1 MITILGAIMKV
12 MKFGGSTIKNPD
24 LMKEV
29 ARIISSEQQEKA
41 IVVSAL
47 HRQTNEIREYISAIP
62 TDHNEISAFVKKILN
77 KHEFMSKNTISQK
90 EILNAVQ
97 YDINNYILK
106 MERLL
111 YGVAYTEELTP
122 RTMDLILSSAERLS
136 TIIIVGVLKDQGIS
150 AEAFESDKI
159 GVVTDGKFCQAT
171 ADLDKC
177 QENLKNIILP
187 KIKEGIV
194 PVITGFFGC
203 DEKGRTTTFG
213 KNGSDYSA
221 AVIAYSLDAESLEL
235 WKDVDGFMSADP
247 YLIPEARTIDV
258 LSYDEA
264 AELAYFGNDILH
276 PRTVGPVRIK
286 NIPILIKNISNPKSE
301 GTIICNDSNEDSEG
315 IKSVAYST
323 DLVEI
328 RISGSWAG
336 LRSGTLSDVAGILG
350 KRGINI
356 FSVATS
362 HTHLS
367 ILINK
372 NDLKS
377 CLAELKS
384 LSGGIVEDITYQ
396 EDIALVCA
404 VGEGSR
410 GKVGLASK
418 IFSAVADAYVN
429 VELIS
434 AGASDVAAHFVIKEQ
449 NLKKTLEAIHSEFII
464 N

>member
-1 MITILGAIMKV
+1 MKV

-24 LMKEV
+24 MMKEV
-29 ARIISSEQQEKA
+29 ARIIIAEHQKKA
-41 IVVSAL
+41 VVVSAL
-47 HRQTNEIREYISAIP
+47 HRQTNEIREYLDTFP
-62 TDHNEISAFVKKILN
+62 RDLNDISAFVKKILN
-77 KHEFMSKNTISQK
+77 KHEFMSKNSISSK
-90 EILNAVQ
+90 DILNNVQ
-97 YDINNYILK
+97 YDINNHILK

-122 RTMDLILSSAERLS
+122 RTKDLILSSAERLS
-136 TIIIVGVLKDQGIS
+136 THIMVGVLKDQGIS
-150 AEAFESDKI
+150 AEAFEADKI
-159 GVVTDGKFCQAT
+159 GVVTDGRFCQAT
-171 ADLDKC
+171 ADLKGC
-177 QENLKNIILP
+177 QENLTKIINP
-187 KIKEGIV
+187 KIEDGII

-203 DEKGRTTTFG
+203 DKDGRTTTFG

-235 WKDVDGFMSADP
+235 WKDVEGFMSADP
-247 YLIPEARTIDV
+247 FLIPEARTIDV

-301 GTIICNDSNEDSEG
+301 GTIICSDTNEDSEG

-336 LRSGTLSDVAGILG
+336 LRSGTLSDVTGVLG
-350 KRGINI
+350 QKNINI

-367 ILINK
+367 ILVHK
-372 NDLKS
+372 NDLDT
-377 CLAELKS
+377 CLSALKTF
-384 LSGGIVEDITYQ
+384 SGGIVEGITFL

-418 IFSAVADAYVN
+418 LFTSVSDAYVN
-429 VELIS
+429 VEIIS

-449 NLKKTLEAIHSEFII
+449 NLKKTLEAIHSAFIVK
-464 N
+464 

>member
-1 MITILGAIMKV
+1 MSNVIGANMKV

-24 LMKEV
+24 MMKEV
-29 ARIISSEQQEKA
+29 ARIIAAEIQKKA

-47 HRQTNEIREYISAIP
+47 HRQTNEIREFLAHVK
-62 TDHNEISAFVKKILN
+62 TEHNEISAFVKKILN
-77 KHEFMSKNTISQK
+77 KHEFMSKNAISSK
-90 EILNAVQ
+90 EILDDVH

-122 RTMDLILSSAERLS
+122 RTKDLIMSSAERLS
-136 TIIIVGVLKDQGIS
+136 THIVVGVLKDQGIS
-150 AEAFESDKI
+150 AEALEADKI
-159 GVVTDGKFCQAT
+159 GVVTDGRFCEAT
-171 ADLDKC
+171 ADLKRC
-177 QENLKNIILP
+177 QENLQKVIIP
-187 KIKEGIV
+187 RIEEGIV

-203 DEKGRTTTFG
+203 DKEGRTTTFG

-221 AVIAYSLDAESLEL
+221 AVIAYSLDAECLEL

-286 NIPILIKNISNPKSE
+286 KIPILIKNIKNPRSQ

-336 LRSGTLSDVAGILG
+336 LKSGTLADVTGILG
-350 KRGINI
+350 QKGINI

-367 ILINK
+367 VLIYKDDLNQCLSA
-372 NDLKS
+372 LKS
-377 CLAELKS
+377 V
-384 LSGGIVEDITYQ
+384 SGGIIEGITYL
-396 EDIALVCA
+396 ENIALVCA

-410 GKVGLASK
+410 RKVGLASK

-429 VELIS
+429 VEIIS
-434 AGASDVAAHFVIKEQ
+434 AGASDVAAHFVIKED
-449 NLKKTLEAIHSEFII
+449 NLKKTLEAIHSAFII